1 MTKGGS
7 IGQRE
12 EWREEG
18 RRVVGRKGWRKGGRK
33 GLRGYKWMAEGMEEV
48 KEEGGE

>member
-12 EWREEG
+12 EG
-18 RRVVGRKGWRKGGRK
+18 RRVVGRKGGRK

-48 KEEGGE
+48 KEEGRE